1 MADLQEIIKELE
13 SIESSLNNSDTD
25 TASLDLHLLIVELL
39 DEAKINAQYL
49 SEINRIKIKEEVQ
62 NDLLIRY
69 SMYSIYIRCALS
81 HINNGLKIGG
91 CINPQGFRMNN
102 VYNNHPNANTSNVGK
117 IDKLELTDYLT
128 AIKGNDEL
136 KESIENVLVDG
147 SKINAIK
154 ILRTYMEV
162 ELDAKSTTTLRG
174 CKDAIDFYALRYT
187 LTKKIKWC
195 RDMIEVYCN
204 ANGYGKEDARKD

>member
-1 MADLQEIIKELE
+1 
-13 SIESSLNNSDTD
+13 
-25 TASLDLHLLIVELL
+25 
-39 DEAKINAQYL
+39 
-49 SEINRIKIKEEVQ
+49 
-62 NDLLIRY
+62 
-69 SMYSIYIRCALS
+69 
-81 HINNGLKIGG
+81 
-91 CINPQGFRMNN
+91 MN
-102 VYNNHPNANTSNVGK
+102 K

-136 KESIENVLVDG
+136 KKSIEDVLVDG

-195 RDMIEVYCN
+195 RDMIEVHCSAKGIKMGNYKKVKSKKDDRYTWHYSDWEFLDDQYGHMVN
-204 ANGYGKEDARKD
+204 DGGYIPTTQVLNDINNIYKKYKLPKYNRRGEYI

>member
-1 MADLQEIIKELE
+1 
-13 SIESSLNNSDTD
+13 
-25 TASLDLHLLIVELL
+25 
-39 DEAKINAQYL
+39 
-49 SEINRIKIKEEVQ
+49 
-62 NDLLIRY
+62 
-69 SMYSIYIRCALS
+69 
-81 HINNGLKIGG
+81 
-91 CINPQGFRMNN
+91 MNKYHKQAY
-102 VYNNHPNANTSNVGK
+102 VYNNQHNSNTWNVDK

-204 ANGYGKEDARKD
+204 ANGYGKMKNYKEVKSKKDDRYTWHYSDWEFVDDQYGHMVNDNAHMPSKQILRDINNIHKKYRLPKYNRKGEYI